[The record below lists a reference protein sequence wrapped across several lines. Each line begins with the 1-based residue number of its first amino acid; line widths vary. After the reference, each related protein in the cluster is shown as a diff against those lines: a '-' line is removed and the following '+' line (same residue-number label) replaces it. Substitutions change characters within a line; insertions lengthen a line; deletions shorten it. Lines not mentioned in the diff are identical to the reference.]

1 MIGQTVSH
9 YRILKKLGSGGMG
22 VVYEAEDLRLR
33 RHVALKFL
41 PDELAKDH
49 AARLRFQREALAASA
64 LNHPNICTIHE
75 IDEADGRVFIAMELL
90 EGQTLK
96 HLIAGKPLDLEQI
109 LDLGVQVAD
118 ALDAAHAQGIL
129 HRDIKPTNLIVNKRG
144 HAKLL
149 DFGLAKVTGK
159 PGAGPEGSSAD
170 ATITM
175 EAGELT
181 DPGKVVGTIAYMSP
195 EQARGKELD
204 ARTDLFSFGA
214 VLYEMS
220 TGLAPFGGG
229 TWAVIWDAI
238 LNRAPVAPA
247 HLNPNVPHKL
257 EEIINKTLE
266 KDPELRCQSAAE
278 LRADLKRLQR
288 ELHFGKSGA
297 SDASSAVHAL
307 GASAESVLHSA
318 ITRTHDVPE
327 TDDRPLGDP
336 RTIAVLPLINISP
349 DPDNEYIC
357 DGLAE
362 ELINGLTQIEDLRVV
377 SRSSSFQC
385 KGTTPDVRE
394 IGRKLRSSLLV
405 HGSLRRSG
413 DNLRLTVQLSDAREG
428 YQVWSQRFDAK
439 IGDLFALQDHL
450 TEVVLE
456 KLREQLGSRF
466 AVPVKR
472 EANSAA
478 YDLYLHA
485 RFAFNQETPASLR
498 QALDLFVRAVNAD
511 PSYTPA
517 LVGVAETHMRLE
529 WYGLEPA
536 PAAVFQAKAALD
548 AALRLDPGSVPSLYL
563 LATIQAGCDWDWTA
577 AGKTFE
583 RALAAGGGLVAVH
596 FHYALDYLTPQGR
609 LEEALGEVQ
618 RALELDP
625 LSPITSTAVGGC
637 YYRLR
642 RWNDAAQSLRGTIKS
657 NPGFAHAHWSL
668 GRVLLEQGQSDQAL
682 AHFDEGSRI
691 IGKTPGALA
700 ELGYC
705 YARLGRREDSY
716 ATVKEIQRLSEQQ
729 PVSPLHLGL
738 VYAGL
743 GDEELAMAQLE
754 QAFQSRIRQLVWVN
768 VDPRFDLLRG
778 NAAFLS
784 LIARLGLRVP
794 R

>member
-181 DPGKVVGTIAYMSP
+181 DPGIVVGTIAYMSP

-511 PSYTPA
+511 PSYAPA

-548 AALRLDPGSVPSLYL
+548 SALRLDPGSVPSLYL

-583 RALAAGGGLVAVH
+583 RALAAGGGWSRSI
-596 FHYALDYLTPQGR
+596 HYALDYLTPQGR
-609 LEEALGEVQ
+609 LEEALGRSSEPWNSILFRRLRVRRWAVVTTGCGDGTMPPRVCEGPSSRIRGSLTRTGRSAACFWS
-618 RALELDP
+618 RARLTQPSRTLKRVP
-625 LSPITSTAVGGC
+625 GSLVKRRGRSRNWATAMPAWAAGRMRMQ
-637 YYRLR
+637 RLR
-642 RWNDAAQSLRGTIKS
+642 RFS
-657 NPGFAHAHWSL
+657 
-668 GRVLLEQGQSDQAL
+668 
-682 AHFDEGSRI
+682 GSRSNSRCRLCI
-691 IGKTPGALA
+691 WDWCTPDSGTRSLPWRS
-700 ELGYC
+700 LS
-705 YARLGRREDSY
+705 RRS
-716 ATVKEIQRLSEQQ
+716 R
-729 PVSPLHLGL
+729 
-738 VYAGL
+738 AGF
-743 GDEELAMAQLE
+743 G
-754 QAFQSRIRQLVWVN
+754 SWY
-768 VDPRFDLLRG
+768 G
-778 NAAFLS
+778 
-784 LIARLGLRVP
+784 
-794 R
+794 